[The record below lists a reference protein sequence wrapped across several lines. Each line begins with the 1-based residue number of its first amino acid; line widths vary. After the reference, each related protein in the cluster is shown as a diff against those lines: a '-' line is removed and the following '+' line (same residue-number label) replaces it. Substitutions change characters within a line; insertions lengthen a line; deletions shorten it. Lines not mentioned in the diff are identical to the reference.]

1 MNLNSIT
8 LVGHA
13 GRDPEIRFFESG
25 TVVAHFTVA
34 VNKPGR
40 DEPPDWFNIEIW
52 GKQAQV
58 AADYVRKGSLVGI
71 VGRMTSEQWTDRNTG
86 EVRSK
91 PLVKAERLAL
101 LGSRNGAGQTEGGAA
116 GRTATADQ
124 STSSSSP
131 YQGAPAQGAGR
142 PPTATGWGA
151 PSGASTPA
159 APPAPAWTSN
169 GPISAEEVPF

>member
-1 MNLNSIT
+1 MSLNTIT

-101 LGSRNGAGQTEGGAA
+101 LGSKNAMPQTEGAHSA
-116 GRTATADQ
+116 GSAIGG
-124 STSSSSP
+124 
-131 YQGAPAQGAGR
+131 QGASSTAAQPAGPAQGTGR
-142 PPTATGWGA
+142 PPSATGWGA
-151 PSGASTPA
+151 PAGASTTGA
-159 APPAPAWTSN
+159 ASAPTWTSS

>member
-1 MNLNSIT
+1 MSLNTIT

-58 AADYVRKGSLVGI
+58 AADYVRKGSLLGI
-71 VGRMTSEQWTDRNTG
+71 IGSFKLERWTDRSSG
-86 EVRSK
+86 EERSR
-91 PLVKAERLAL
+91 PVIRVDRLEL
-101 LGSRNGAGQTEGGAA
+101 LGSRRDGESGG
-116 GRTATADQ
+116 GF
-124 STSSSSP
+124 
-131 YQGAPAQGAGR
+131 QGGG
-142 PPTATGWGA
+142 GYGGGE
-151 PSGASTPA
+151 PSG
-159 APPAPAWTSN
+159 
-169 GPISAEEVPF
+169 EEVPF

>member
-1 MNLNSIT
+1 MSLNAIT

-25 TVVAHFTVA
+25 TVVAHFTLA

-86 EVRSK
+86 EVRNK

-101 LGSRNGAGQTEGGAA
+101 LGSRNGAGQTEGG
-116 GRTATADQ
+116 TARGTTTDGQ
-124 STSSSSP
+124 STGTMVTQP
-131 YQGAPAQGAGR
+131 VAPGQGSGR
-142 PPTATGWGA
+142 PSNTTGWGA
-151 PSGASTPA
+151 PAAASTPA

>member
-1 MNLNSIT
+1 MSLNTIT

-101 LGSRNGAGQTEGGAA
+101 LGSRNGMGQSEGSGAGGAA
-116 GRTATADQ
+116 TAGQNAGTT
-124 STSSSSP
+124 TSQP
-131 YQGAPAQGAGR
+131 GAPAQGGGR
-142 PPTATGWGA
+142 PPSATGWGA
-151 PSGASTPA
+151 PSGMSTPA